1 MFTRYT
7 KGMVFW
13 ADLPSSE
20 QNPNVQAGKRPVII
34 VSNDACNMTSK
45 TITVVPCTTNVDKP
59 ALPTHTIINLG
70 REEDSLVLC
79 EMILT
84 ISKSLLC
91 GFMGIL
97 DRTSMDEI
105 DKLLLVQLGIE
116 EPKKIDNILIDNKKS
131 NKEEPGNTQE
141 QLLDEK
147 RKKNQGK
154 RVSSLK
160 EMSAF
165 IHYFEQNGFE
175 KTMVEYGVP
184 TKTAI
189 YQRLGYYKRKIK
201 RGVK

>member
-34 VSNDACNMTSK
+34 VSNDVCNMTSK

-116 EPKKIDNILIDNKKS
+116 EPKKIDNKSINIKKS
-131 NKEEPGNTQE
+131 NTEEPGDTGKQ
-141 QLLDEK
+141 QVKEK
-147 RKKNQGK
+147 KSKNQGR
-154 RVSSLK
+154 RVTSLR
-160 EMSAF
+160 EMSTF
-165 IHYFEQNGFE
+165 INYFEQNGFE
-175 KTMVEYGVP
+175 KTMAEYGVP

>member
-34 VSNDACNMTSK
+34 VSNDVCNMTSK
-45 TITVVPCTTNVDKP
+45 TITVVPCTTNIDKP

-141 QLLDEK
+141 QLLDKK

-154 RVSSLK
+154 RVGSLK

-165 IHYFEQNGFE
+165 INYFEQNGFE
-175 KTMVEYGVP
+175 KTMAEYGVP
-184 TKTAI
+184 TKTAM